1 MLMETS
7 SEKPDNSLELRVASL
22 EERIKMFSLRLDSEQ
37 YKRYKL
43 KKKVGKLSSKLESLG
58 EKVSEVEGYLYED
71 DDDHEEESDEE

>member
-1 MLMETS
+1 METS